1 MFEADFTHEGDLC
14 TFEVLIRRFGLGE
27 PSLVHLAEIVHD
39 IDLKDGKFGRSEAPG
54 IERLITGLALANPED
69 EARLE
74 RGLILFD
81 ELYQSFQKHVRTV
94 SKEVSK

>member
-1 MFEADFTHEGDLC
+1 MLLA
-14 TFEVLIRRFGLGE
+14 RLGIDDAALR
-27 PSLVHLAEIVHD
+27 SIAEIVHD

-81 ELYQSFQKHVRTV
+81 ELYQSFRRKAPVFP
-94 SKEVSK
+94 KEVAE